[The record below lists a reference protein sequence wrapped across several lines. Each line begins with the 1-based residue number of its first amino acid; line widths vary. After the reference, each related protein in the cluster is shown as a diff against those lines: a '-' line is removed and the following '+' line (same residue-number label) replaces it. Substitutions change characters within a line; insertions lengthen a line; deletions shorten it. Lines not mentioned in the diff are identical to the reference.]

1 MMDNLNLKPQSPDEV
16 KTMMWTGENKREMF
30 DLLTCGKKI
39 DDYMTASGENFFIDH
54 STVKGGLV
62 IVTNIGNQCG
72 CKIPVKIGDYVCGR
86 RYGDKWCF
94 SVADGTAFENNTCGT
109 LEKRDG
115 KEKPIDIFKNQE
127 QLEECLREW
136 QHRLFLDWWLIL
148 AHVKDKIMNP
158 NGEEVIDAAGY
169 NTFIFESSQANI
181 QLLSDE
187 SYKENNT
194 LFKHCME
201 KDLVHELLHCK
212 YDWMGCQGGTYE
224 GVYLDAT
231 EHQKLEEMAKSLIMA
246 KYGVGYDYF
255 M

>member
-1 MMDNLNLKPQSPDEV
+1 MK
-16 KTMMWTGENKREMF
+16 
-30 DLLTCGKKI
+30 
-39 DDYMTASGENFFIDH
+39 
-54 STVKGGLV
+54 
-62 IVTNIGNQCG
+62 QC
-72 CKIPVKIGDYVCGR
+72 
-86 RYGDKWCF
+86 
-94 SVADGTAFENNTCGT
+94 CGT
-109 LEKRDG
+109 NENRER
-115 KEKPIDIFKNQE
+115 KEKPIDVFKGKE

-136 QHRLFLDWWLIL
+136 QHRLFLDGWLIL
-148 AHVKDKIMNP
+148 AHVENKIMNP

-224 GVYLDAT
+224 SVYLDAT

>member
-1 MMDNLNLKPQSPDEV
+1 MMDNLNLKPRSPDEV

-30 DLLTCGKKI
+30 DMLTCGKKI

-62 IVTNIGNQCG
+62 LITNIGNQCG
-72 CKIPVKIGDYVCGR
+72 CEIPVKIGDYVCGR

-94 SVADGTAFENNTCGT
+94 SVADGAAFENNTCGT
-109 LEKRDG
+109 LEKREEKG
-115 KEKPIDIFKNQE
+115 KPIDVFKSQE

-136 QHRLFLDWWLIL
+136 QHRLFLDGWLIL

-158 NGEEVIDAAGY
+158 DGEEVIDAAGY
-169 NTFIFESSQANI
+169 NTFVFESSQANI

-187 SYKENNT
+187 TYKENNT

-212 YDWMGCQGGTYE
+212 YDLIGCQGRTYE

-246 KYGVGYDYF
+246 KYGVDYNYF